1 MSPTG
6 GPLHDGKGTKMR
18 SLRALGVLAFSL
30 AALITDVSP
39 AQAAYITYQGNL
51 TSGAWDSSLSRP
63 CTLGSGA
70 DNAVDRA
77 ASNIYTDKWCVP
89 GGRPSL
95 VVYLYDE
102 PFIVDRVVNSIVVKH
117 AGVLESPTL
126 NTRAYRIYTSPST
139 LVPSWTLLAT
149 VTNNTSN
156 VNTFSVPGLRAAMV
170 RLDIDIPTQGANQA
184 TRIYEVEVLGTWTIN
199 LGAL

>member
-1 MSPTG
+1 
-6 GPLHDGKGTKMR
+6 MR
-18 SLRALGVLAFSL
+18 SLRALGVLVFSM
-30 AALITDVSP
+30 ATVIADVSP

-51 TSGAWDSSLSRP
+51 TMGASSSSLS

-70 DNAVDRA
+70 ENAVDRA

-89 GGRPSL
+89 GGRPTL
-95 VVYLYDE
+95 MVYLYDD

-139 LVPSWTLLAT
+139 LFPTWTLLAT
-149 VTNNTSN
+149 VTNNASN
-156 VNTFSVPGLRAAMV
+156 VNTFSVPGLRASRV
-170 RLDIDIPTQGANQA
+170 RLDVDIPTQGANQA
-184 TRIYEVEVLGTWTIN
+184 TRIYEVEVWGTWTIN
-199 LGAL
+199 LGGL

>member
-1 MSPTG
+1 
-6 GPLHDGKGTKMR
+6 MR
-18 SLRALGVLAFSL
+18 RLRALGVLAVSM
-30 AALITDVSP
+30 AAAIAGVSP
-39 AQAAYITYQGNL
+39 AQAATITYQGNL
-51 TSGAWDSSLSRP
+51 TRGAWSTSLP

-77 ASNIYTDKWCVP
+77 ASNIYLDKWCVP
-89 GGRPSL
+89 AGRPSL
-95 VVYLYDE
+95 TVYLYDD

-139 LVPSWTLLAT
+139 LYPTWTLLAT
-149 VTNNTSN
+149 VTNNASN
-156 VNTFSVPGLRAAMV
+156 VNTFSVPGLRASMIRIDV
-170 RLDIDIPTQGANQA
+170 DIPTQGANQA

-199 LGAL
+199 LSGL